1 MDTVFSE
8 EGAFFTFSTVF
19 ERDPGIYEA
28 SVLFERKSDHVHTR
42 VPAIRHKL
50 PATFISREEA
60 MQTALR
66 YARDSA
72 RSGEVGFGRFD
83 A

>member
-1 MDTVFSE
+1 METVFAE
-8 EGAFFTFSTVF
+8 EGDYITFSTVF

-28 SVLFERKSDHVHTR
+28 SVLFERKIDHARTL
-42 VPAIRHKL
+42 VPAIRHKIS
-50 PATFISREEA
+50 ATFLSRDEA

-72 RSGEVGFGRFD
+72 RSGEVGL
-83 A
+83 